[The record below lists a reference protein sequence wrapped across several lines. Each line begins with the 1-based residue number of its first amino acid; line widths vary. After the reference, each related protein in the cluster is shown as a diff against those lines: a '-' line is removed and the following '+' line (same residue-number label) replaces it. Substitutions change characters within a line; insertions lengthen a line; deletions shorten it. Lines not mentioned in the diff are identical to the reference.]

1 MRRGPLLRGG
11 GGLDVTALR
20 RLLFTALILIAAAA
34 AALFTFNNPGR
45 IDVDVGFM
53 RLEAVPAS
61 VAFAATFALGW
72 VFGLLSA
79 AFALLRVSAERRR
92 LRRELRITEAE
103 ARSLRSLPLADAD

>member
-1 MRRGPLLRGG
+1 MCGAAFFSGGRGLE
-11 GGLDVTALR
+11 VTALR

-34 AALFTFNNPGR
+34 AALFAFNNPGR
-45 IDVDVGFM
+45 IDVDVGIM
-53 RLEAVPAS
+53 RLEAVPTS

-103 ARSLRSLPLADAD
+103 AHSLRSLPLADAD